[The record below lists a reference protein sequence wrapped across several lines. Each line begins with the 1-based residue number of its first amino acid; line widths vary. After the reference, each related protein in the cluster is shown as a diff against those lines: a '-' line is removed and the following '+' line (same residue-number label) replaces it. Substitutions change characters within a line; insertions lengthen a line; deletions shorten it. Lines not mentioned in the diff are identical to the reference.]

1 MRYLIC
7 ISIGPVQDF
16 IATARR
22 SRDLWFGSW
31 LLSEL
36 SKAVAEK
43 IAKDCGM
50 ESLIFPSID
59 NDKDL
64 KPVEYENGQRISGTD
79 FNVVN
84 KIVALID
91 KDPKQLCE
99 AVDKAMKERLE
110 SIRVEAYKGIDKN
123 RIDENVAK
131 LQVADVPE
139 FYWAAHPVKDVSDY
153 SNARD
158 EAEALLAAR
167 KNLRGFK
174 NTSEWASNKPKSS
187 LDGFRESVI
196 KETVYKDLNKEQ
208 LRKQLG
214 VREGESLC
222 GVGLLKRHGNRKGDG
237 SFFSTSHVAALP
249 LLERLTVEKETA
261 LEDYERDLTNLLGV
275 ITDKE
280 KRELLGYVPQ
290 RAQQNPHPVF
300 GRNDGHILFEE
311 RLGEFFTDE
320 DTLKKAKKA
329 LRKFLED
336 AFNGDKPKPYYA
348 LLHADGDR
356 MGEAI
361 DAQKTKEGHKNISSK
376 LSDFAGKVRTIVE
389 VEHGGSLVY
398 AGGDDV
404 LAFLPLHEALFCA
417 RKLADEFRDLFL
429 LADFKNTEGKSPT
442 LSVGIA
448 VGHHLDPLQDTLE
461 LSRQAEKAAKK
472 QVEGKNALAIIISKR
487 SGADW
492 LVKGSWCDSSANEKA
507 LDNRLNY
514 FIYLHLAE
522 ALPRGVGY
530 ELRDAALR
538 LGEMKDGE
546 PLRKEALRIIER
558 KRIKNEQL
566 KDKVF
571 RKMQSYIEIEKLKIE
586 DLAYQLITARPFA
599 DAMKQAGMN
608 AKTFAEKAGLTEL
621 AETEGEQ

>member
-1 MRYLIC
+1 L
-7 ISIGPVQDF
+7 
-16 IATARR
+16 
-22 SRDLWFGSW
+22 
-31 LLSEL
+31 
-36 SKAVAEK
+36 
-43 IAKDCGM
+43 
-50 ESLIFPSID
+50 
-59 NDKDL
+59 
-64 KPVEYENGQRISGTD
+64 
-79 FNVVN
+79 
-84 KIVALID
+84 
-91 KDPKQLCE
+91 
-99 AVDKAMKERLE
+99 
-110 SIRVEAYKGIDKN
+110 
-123 RIDENVAK
+123 
-131 LQVADVPE
+131 
-139 FYWAAHPVKDVSDY
+139 SDY

-187 LDGFRESVI
+187 LDGYRESVI

-249 LLERLTVEKETA
+249 LLKKLKDKQAVNEYLGWLANYLGLISDEQLQTMLNTKNLEIINPLRRQLRDEIGFVPERAT
-261 LEDYERDLTNLLGV
+261 EDEH
-275 ITDKE
+275 E
-280 KRELLGYVPQ
+280 F
-290 RAQQNPHPVF
+290 F
-300 GRNDGHILFEE
+300 GRWDGHILFEE
-311 RLGEFFTDE
+311 RLSDFFTDKE
-320 DTLKKAKKA
+320 KLKKAKEA
-329 LRKFLED
+329 LRKFLKRALDNER
-336 AFNGDKPKPYYA
+336 PKPYYA

-530 ELRDAALR
+530 ELRDAALH
-538 LGEMKDGE
+538 LQGLVEA
-546 PLRKEALRIIER
+546 LRKEALRIIKR
-558 KRIKNEQL
+558 KLTKEGKL
-566 KDKVF
+566 KEKVF
-571 RKMQSYIEIEKLKIE
+571 RKMESYVNDTELSIEE
-586 DLAYQLITARPFA
+586 LAYQIIAARPFA
-599 DAMKQAGMN
+599 DAMIQAGMDV
-608 AKTFAEKAGLTEL
+608 KTFAEKAGLTEL
-621 AETEGEQ
+621 AKTEVEQ